1 MRRRTR
7 RGSTLV
13 EFVLAGIPILLTV
26 ISVIE
31 ISRCMWTYNTLT
43 YAVKEGT
50 RMAIVHG
57 ENCSTAPNICST
69 TVGAIAQRLADS
81 SQGLLADQ
89 INISGTITCSPL
101 SSCLGSSSP
110 WPALPIGTNI
120 RITAA
125 YPFDSPIGIFFPGSA
140 ISTPFPAV
148 TLRASSQQ
156 RIQF

>member
-1 MRRRTR
+1 MRGQAR
-7 RGSTLV
+7 RGSVLV

-31 ISRCMWTYNTLT
+31 ISRCMWTYNTLA

-57 ENCSTAPNICST
+57 ENNPG
-69 TVGAIAQRLADS
+69 TVGAIAQRIADS
-81 SQGLLADQ
+81 SQGLRSDQ
-89 INISGTITCSPL
+89 INVTGTMSCSPL
-101 SSCLGSSSP
+101 SSCLGSGSA
-110 WPALPIGTNI
+110 WPALPRGTNI
-120 RITAA
+120 SLTAT
-125 YPFDSPIGIFFPGSA
+125 YPFESPIGIFFPGSGSS
-140 ISTPFPAV
+140 STLPPI